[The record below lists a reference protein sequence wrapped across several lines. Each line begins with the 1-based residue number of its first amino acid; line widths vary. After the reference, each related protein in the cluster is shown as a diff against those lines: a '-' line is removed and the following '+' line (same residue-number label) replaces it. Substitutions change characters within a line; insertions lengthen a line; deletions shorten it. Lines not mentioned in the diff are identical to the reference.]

1 MKKHVV
7 VLGAGVQGCTI
18 ALEIA
23 NRGFSVELIDKD
35 SKPFNRSSTRNE
47 GKIHLGLVYMNDST
61 FATPKIMLKASLRFY
76 NYLEKWIGK
85 NVKDLN
91 ISTPF
96 YYLVSN
102 ESLLN
107 PDQLQKGYNKLQ
119 LLYERERSE
128 YPELNYLGHSPRKL
142 TRRVTNQELSKHFD
156 TKTLQGGFH
165 TAELAIDTTKLGH
178 HLRRAVFKHSNIT
191 FTPGHSVRS
200 VSQINNSF
208 TVEGDSDNGP
218 WCKQT
223 PQVINALWGGKYLI
237 DKTMGI
243 PIPENILHR
252 LKYRL
257 IAKLPGGMINYP
269 SATMVV
275 GRFGDVVIRP
285 DSTAYVSW
293 YPEACLGWSNDIAPP
308 KSWEGPCK
316 GIVDPK
322 DADRL
327 AKLFLN
333 HTEPWYPEIKN
344 ITPILVDAGNIVAVG
359 NTDVDQKKS
368 QLHKRSKIGV
378 TSYGGYH
385 SVETGKLTTAPMYA
399 LDTADAVEAFFNQQ

>member
-1 MKKHVV
+1 MKKDIV

-18 ALEIA
+18 ALEA
-23 NRGFSVELIDKD
+23 AKRGFNVELIDRD

-47 GKIHLGLVYMNDST
+47 GKIHLGLVYMNDPT
-61 FATPKIMLKASLRFY
+61 FATPRMMLKASLRFY
-76 NYLEKWIGK
+76 NYLERWIGK
-85 NVKDLN
+85 NVEDLN
-91 ISTPF
+91 IGTPF

-102 ESLLN
+102 ESFLN

-119 LLYERERSE
+119 ELYERERSE
-128 YPELNYLGHSPRKL
+128 FPGLNYLGHSPRQL
-142 TRRVTNQELSKHFD
+142 ARRATNQELSKHFD
-156 TKTLQGGFH
+156 TKTLQGGFY
-165 TAELAIDTTKLGH
+165 TAELAIDTSKLGQ

-191 FTPGHSVRS
+191 FTPNHTAQS
-200 VSQINNSF
+200 VSQMNDLF

-218 WCKQT
+218 WKKQT

-243 PIPENILHR
+243 PVPENILHR

-257 IAKLPGGMINYP
+257 IAKLPESMKYNP
-269 SATMVV
+269 SATMVI

-293 YPEACLGWSNDIAPP
+293 YPDACRGWSNDIAPP
-308 KSWEGPCK
+308 KSWENPCM
-316 GIVDPK
+316 GIVDQK

-327 AKLFLN
+327 TELFLT
-333 HTEPWYPEIKN
+333 HTEPWYPGIKHV
-344 ITPILVDAGNIVAVG
+344 TPISVDAGNIVAVG
-359 NTDVDQKKS
+359 KTDVDHKES
-368 QLHKRSKIGV
+368 QLHKRSKVGV

-385 SVETGKLTTAPMYA
+385 SVETGKLTTAPMFA
-399 LDTADAVEAFFNQQ
+399 LDTADAVEAFFNQ